1 MGYVQAKQAVIE
13 DLVKLA
19 KEMIEANKRGKN
31 LGLTE
36 NKVCLYAA
44 LAANESAVNAMG
56 NS

>member
-36 NKVCLYAA
+36 NKVSLYAA